1 MRRRKTS
8 ALDRNKRDK
17 MLSKLSRWGFSTD
30 HLERNDV
37 IDEAGL
43 QQLYGFACR
52 ERRNS
57 RVWWLALVSA
67 LAALVSALAAWY
79 AALN

>member
-1 MRRRKTS
+1 MEH
-8 ALDRNKRDK
+8 
-17 MLSKLSRWGFSTD
+17 MIGKLSGWGFSTH

-43 QQLYGFACR
+43 QQLYGLACR
-52 ERRNS
+52 ARRDS